1 MYRGRA
7 SRVFAF
13 LILCSVLSLG
23 SLWAVR
29 FVQARGKP
37 TVDASGTDENGN
49 ALAVR
54 VAPQGSNLPTAPLP
68 AGARERSVQLERMLP
83 ATKPSQPAAGPLR
96 VLLVGNS
103 YTMHHSLHQ
112 MLVRVANGVDGGPKL
127 EADAVARGG
136 YSLRNHL
143 RTGPALQ
150 RIRAGHYTHV
160 VLQGHSLSAVDH
172 PNEFAE
178 DAERFKQ
185 AIDSAAG
192 RTVFYATWARSPEV
206 SLYRTHKQ
214 VHSFEEM
221 STRVSTT
228 YFQVSNKLGAAL
240 APVGS
245 AFERALMTHP
255 KLSLWGSDGSHPS
268 LAGSYMA
275 ACVLYGA
282 ISGRDPSTTS
292 YVPRGLVEADA
303 QLVREVARDIAA
315 ENARS
320 NKLPVTGAASAA
332 SVHGP
337 T

>member
-7 SRVFAF
+7 SRALAF
-13 LILCSVLSLG
+13 LTLCAVLTLG

-37 TVDASGTDENGN
+37 VTDATGADDNAATVALRAPVSSG
-49 ALAVR
+49 
-54 VAPQGSNLPTAPLP
+54 LPAAPLP
-68 AGARERSVQLERMLP
+68 VGARDRSAQLESMLP
-83 ATKPSQPAAGPLR
+83 TPVPVQPVVGPLR

-112 MLVRVANGVDGGPKL
+112 MLERVANGVDGGPKL
-127 EADAVARGG
+127 TADAVARGG
-136 YSLRNHL
+136 YSLRLHL
-143 RTGPALQ
+143 RTGPALA

-160 VLQGHSLSAVDH
+160 VLQGHSMSAVDH
-172 PNEFAE
+172 PTEFAE

-185 AIDSAAG
+185 AIDSVAG
-192 RTVFYATWARSPEV
+192 HTVFYATWARSPEV

-214 VHSFEEM
+214 VHSFEDM
-221 STRVSTT
+221 STRVSSV
-228 YFQVSNKLGAAL
+228 YFQVSTRLGAAL

-245 AFERALMTHP
+245 AFERALLTHP
-255 KLSLWGSDGSHPS
+255 KLGLWGADGSHPS

-282 ISGRDPSTTS
+282 ITGRDPSTTT
-292 YVPRGLVEADA
+292 YVPRGLEEADA
-303 QLVREVARDIAA
+303 QLVREVAM
-315 ENARS
+315 ESLSARS
-320 NKLPVTGAASAA
+320 KLPVTGAASAA

>member
-1 MYRGRA
+1 MYRACA
-7 SRVFAF
+7 SRAFAP
-13 LILCSVLSLG
+13 LLLCAALSLG

-37 TVDASGTDENGN
+37 VVDGSGVDDTAN
-49 ALAVR
+49 ALAI
-54 VAPQGSNLPTAPLP
+54 APQSGSLPAAPLP
-68 AGARERSVQLERMLP
+68 AAARERSVQLERMLP
-83 ATKPSQPAAGPLR
+83 SPKPSQPGTGPLR
-96 VLLVGNS
+96 VLMVGNS

-112 MLVRVANGVDGGPKL
+112 MLERVANGVDGGPKL
-127 EADAVARGG
+127 TADAVARGG

-185 AIDSAAG
+185 AIDSAEG
-192 RTVFYATWARSPEV
+192 HTVFYATWARSPEV

-214 VHSFEEM
+214 VHSFEDM
-221 STRVSTT
+221 STRVSSV
-228 YFQVSNKLGAAL
+228 YFQLSSRLNAAL

-245 AFERALMTHP
+245 AFERALVTHP
-255 KLSLWGSDGSHPS
+255 KLPLWGSDGSHPS

-282 ISGRDPSTTS
+282 ITGRDPSTTS
-292 YVPRGLVEADA
+292 YVPNGLKDADA
-303 QLVREVARDIAA
+303 QLVREVAV
-315 ENARS
+315 ESLGARS
-320 NKLPVTGAASAA
+320 HALPLTGAASAA